1 MLVTEICMIIE
12 GRSFLRMDD
21 VNKRFDIDNYQNIL
35 GFTDNLEKY
44 DVGVIATTKSL
55 NDFENSNIPPL
66 ISKHPN
72 RPVKVLGRMGNIKDK
87 SFNSSIAIVNPIGT
101 SEVYAILMKHLILP
115 TIEKVKSKHN
125 LSNYRES
132 VPGFSDDLSKFRTFD
147 LNEIVL
153 SKNFDGNEQIPTF
166 YKHYPNAGTKVRVL
180 GKTTPSPSS
189 RTRTYYLAVN
199 VIGTNE
205 VYLLR
210 PELLTTED
218 MEKHGVRIF
227 DNLNNYKNIPGYTT
241 DTGSKFELHEIV
253 EIGKRP
259 AETTTYSKIC
269 GEGTHC
275 RIMGRAIIPHPKA
288 DPTKEYDAQHRRS
301 VKFLINPVNT
311 PFVLSMEGWS
321 LHKLNNRT
329 EKVRYRREKDD
340 EIPCSF
346 CHKLFSMDMVNG
358 RHRNHCP
365 HCLHSVHVDV
375 APGDRMAW
383 CGTGTKGDNDDWTP
397 SILTP
402 IGITDQYENK
412 SIISKCEKCGV
423 IKVNKIATD
432 DNQQEISRLPDM
444 MITSGTNTRAKNR
457 KVEPVPTPNQT
468 KKG

>member
-166 YKHYPNAGTKVRVL
+166 
-180 GKTTPSPSS
+180 
-189 RTRTYYLAVN
+189 
-199 VIGTNE
+199 
-205 VYLLR
+205 
-210 PELLTTED
+210 
-218 MEKHGVRIF
+218 
-227 DNLNNYKNIPGYTT
+227 
-241 DTGSKFELHEIV
+241 
-253 EIGKRP
+253 
-259 AETTTYSKIC
+259 
-269 GEGTHC
+269 
-275 RIMGRAIIPHPKA
+275 
-288 DPTKEYDAQHRRS
+288 
-301 VKFLINPVNT
+301 
-311 PFVLSMEGWS
+311 
-321 LHKLNNRT
+321 
-329 EKVRYRREKDD
+329 
-340 EIPCSF
+340 
-346 CHKLFSMDMVNG
+346 
-358 RHRNHCP
+358 
-365 HCLHSVHVDV
+365 
-375 APGDRMAW
+375 
-383 CGTGTKGDNDDWTP
+383 
-397 SILTP
+397 
-402 IGITDQYENK
+402 
-412 SIISKCEKCGV
+412 
-423 IKVNKIATD
+423 
-432 DNQQEISRLPDM
+432 
-444 MITSGTNTRAKNR
+444 
-457 KVEPVPTPNQT
+457 
-468 KKG
+468 